1 MKKIM
6 ISSLAVVSMLSVMSC
21 KTDFDTDV
29 ADVAITKGEAD
40 FSNYVALGNSLTS
53 GYRDGAL
60 YSSGQLESYP
70 SIVASQMQKA
80 GGGAFTQPMMPNDV
94 GGFSNLPDFPGK
106 LVLSLEKGALTS
118 KFSTPTAALDK
129 LSGNFNNMGVPGA
142 KSFHLVADGY
152 GSKTALALGKANPY
166 FVRFASSDNTSVL
179 KDAIAQK
186 PTFYSLWIGN
196 NDVLSY
202 ATSGGVGKDQTG
214 NLDPRTYGSNDIT
227 DPNVLAGSIKAI
239 LDGMKAVG
247 ATKGVIANIPEIT
260 SIPFFTTI
268 PSMLRLDLTEA
279 QAAGLMSMEAYGK
292 YNAALKQAKT
302 LGLLTAE
309 EYNKR
314 VINFVAG
321 STVSGLVIEDKDLT
335 NLSALGIPS
344 YRQTTSGDFILLP
357 YLKFVKEQGGGTKV
371 VLKDEQVLTYTEAKR
386 VQVATAKYNASIKAL
401 ADAYGLAFVDANAKM
416 VELNGTSGIQFDG
429 VKYTT
434 SFLTGG
440 AFSLDGVHLTGRGYA
455 VIANEFIK
463 AINAKYKST
472 LPQVNP
478 NNYSGIKFP

>member
-106 LVLSLEKGALTS
+106 LVLVNGSLA
-118 KFSTPTAALDK
+118 PTYSAPGGTLDK
-129 LSGNFNNMGVPGA
+129 LTGTFNNMGVPGA

-152 GSKTALALGKANPY
+152 GSETALALKKANPY
-166 FVRFASSDNTSVL
+166 FFRFASSDNTSVL

-247 ATKGVIANIPEIT
+247 ATKGVIANIPDIT

-321 STVSGLVIEDKDLT
+321 NVVSGLVIEDKDLT